1 MPGVANAKTLKDIFE
16 WIYNLALAF
25 FAFALDVYSFN
36 FHKTFSKF
44 ISKIIFIACNKIK
57 SPALS
62 AGLLFVR

>member
-16 WIYNLALAF
+16 WICIAAF
-25 FAFALDVYSFN
+25 AFLVFALDVYAYN